1 MINRSKALGF
11 FLQIC
16 NADWFMMVVMCGAV
30 YIELEDLLHQF
41 SDPNVMDVKMGTRSA
56 TVACSL

>member
-1 MINRSKALGF
+1 
-11 FLQIC
+11 
-16 NADWFMMVVMCGAV
+16 MVVMCGAV